1 MATLNVTTWA
11 QLVDAIETSLDGDVI
26 QLKADIDCDN
36 EIPEGSSMINISADT
51 KSITISGAKPPT
63 FRENYYY
70 EKTIV
75 SDVAVYTVLLSEPL
89 DWETNFTDYYYAK
102 TVHEQGE
109 LYQVYLTVLPKSYK
123 IKNLR
128 NAASNSSAIIYSGG
142 PLDFEYIDFQNLILS
157 GADFVSLVENYSSI
171 RCVGCR
177 FTGSRS
183 GEAFLF
189 DVAHSQNI
197 ALVSCAFDIPWQGMG
212 AGSTDVAL
220 AWTALAP
227 KFGYNESWTGSFTAD
242 YCRFHEH
249 YTGWQ
254 IPSYS
259 SSSPPKHQ
267 YVLSCAPFVMNGC
280 YIYGDMTCSMTSQN
294 TSSTLVTLR
303 MNAQICPTSVHAKN
317 PQAAQNIVDVEFRG
331 TASNTSTPEEKDFD
345 TSINTGNLFGIF
357 RNTCYCNSVGHPEY
371 IRAQTTEMQAGFSAS
386 GKAIAT
392 YVDDE
397 TFASDL
403 ALFKKGFDIVI
414 QEGE

>member
-11 QLVDAIETSLDGDVI
+11 QLVNAIETSLDGDVI

-51 KSITISGAKPPT
+51 KSITISGAKPPA

-70 EKTIV
+70 EKTLV
-75 SDVAVYTVLLSEPL
+75 SGVYVYTVLLSEPA
-89 DWETNFTDYYYAK
+89 DWETNFTDYYYVK

-109 LYQVYLTVLPKSYK
+109 LYQIYLTVLPKSYK

-128 NAASNSSAIIYSGG
+128 NAANNSSAIIYAGG

-212 AGSTDVAL
+212 AASSDAAL

-227 KFGYNESWTGSFTAD
+227 KFSYSETWTGSFTAD

-254 IPSYS
+254 IPTYQG
-259 SSSPPKHQ
+259 SSPSKSQ
-267 YVLSCAPFVMNGC
+267 YVLSCAPFIINGC
-280 YIYGDMTCSMTSQN
+280 YIYGDMTCSMTYQ
-294 TSSTLVTLR
+294 SSGNFLTLR
-303 MNAQICPTSVHAKN
+303 MNAQICPSSVNAKN
-317 PQAAQNIVDVEFRG
+317 PQTAQNVVDVEFRG
-331 TASNTSTPEEKDFD
+331 TSSSTTTPEEKSFN
-345 TSINTGNLFGIF
+345 TAILTGNLFGII

-371 IRAQTTEMQAGFSAS
+371 IRAQTTEMQAGFTAS
-386 GKAIAT
+386 GKAIAA

-403 ALFKKGFDIVI
+403 DLFKKGFDIVI